1 MPDYTAIFEVLGA
14 YARAFAQLENLADR
28 NLELEESGET
38 FRSLDRL
45 REQFLAVVNDSPAE
59 RDCAEAV
66 QLFAEAARTARGWS
80 VQLAGSLES
89 CLRGFVAAELGARGL
104 GAREVAQRLARAMFA
119 DGESVEANA
128 VTLGSVAAGAE
139 NAGDAQC
146 YAVIATVDQG
156 ENEVDDERA
165 RTQAV
170 AVECLRD
177 SAHHRLAVGQEEFR
191 VTPEFGPPVSLR
203 VIPVTSGDFPDARN
217 AILDGAFEGHDG
229 ADFDHWAVNAGGG
242 VFSRDT
248 GVKLFGT
255 GSLKLTGNGATA
267 GDLRQDLAARDPAL
281 ASGAWFGFG
290 AWVRLASHSAGSVTL
305 DLLLDGVAAGTLTVD
320 GGTPTGQWLHKGNLV
335 YLPRATFANKVV
347 VRVRCSADFD
357 GVVNVDGV
365 SLAPATEIPHAGL
378 RLCVFQGAQAPQAL
392 PIADRF
398 DLATSSDDAGAF
410 QTFARDR
417 MGVALPSDDPATIDD
432 GLAS

>member
-1 MPDYTAIFEVLGA
+1 MPDYTSIFEVLGV
-14 YARAFAQLENLADR
+14 YARAFTQLANLADR

-45 REQFLAVVNDSPAE
+45 REQFLDVLNDSPAE

-66 QLFAEAARTARGWS
+66 ALLAEAARTARGWS
-80 VQLAGSLES
+80 VQLRAQLDA

-104 GAREVAQRLARAMFA
+104 GAREVAQRLAQAMFA
-119 DGESVEANA
+119 DGESVEACA
-128 VTLGSVAAGAE
+128 VALGAVEARPE

-146 YAVIATVDQG
+146 YASIRTVDQG

-165 RTQAV
+165 RSQAV
-170 AVECLRD
+170 AIECIRD
-177 SAHHRLAVGQEEFR
+177 AAHHRLAPGHEEFR

-217 AILDGAFEGHDG
+217 AVLDGAFESHDG

-267 GDLRQDLAARDPAL
+267 GDLRQDMAARDPAL

-290 AWVRLASHSAGSVTL
+290 AWVRVASHSAGSVTL
-305 DLLLDGVAAGTLTVD
+305 DLLLDGVAAGALTVD
-320 GGTPTGQWLHKGNLV
+320 GGTPTGQWLHKGELV

-347 VRVRCSADFD
+347 VRVRCSGDFD

-365 SLAPATEIPHAGL
+365 SLAPATEVPHAGL
-378 RLCVFQGAQAPQAL
+378 GLCLFAGAQAPQAL

-398 DLATSSDDAGAF
+398 DLATTSDDAGAF
-410 QTFARDR
+410 QAFARDQL
-417 MGVALPSDDPATIDD
+417 GLALPSDDPATIDD
-432 GLAS
+432 ELAI